1 MRYTE
6 IREDLGS
13 LFGAGSKIGQMY
25 NPGKDPELQAKAD
38 AEAGRTVGAR
48 PTGSGDAQD
57 DWDAN
62 YAKYYNPDGS
72 PKNPAAGKG
81 SGSVRYSANYKNQIR
96 NKAIKPA
103 LMKILQSASAAT
115 GLTVEIFSGGQ
126 DVKGRGRRRTG
137 STRHDGGNAADVYL
151 FDETGTMLN
160 TKGNDPRVVDFVAAC
175 KRAGAR
181 GLGAAPGYMNSV
193 GIHVDLVGA
202 SQGGGTMWGA
212 GGTGSPPQRIA
223 RAFQTGRGTSTA

>member
-1 MRYTE
+1 MKIRDVTE
-6 IREDLGS
+6 NLGS
-13 LFGAGSKIGQMY
+13 LFGKGSDIGKMY
-25 NPGKDPELQAKAD
+25 NPGADPELQAKSGD
-38 AEAGRTVGAR
+38 PVVAR
-48 PTGSGDAQD
+48 PTASGAAQD

-62 YAKYYNPDGS
+62 YAKFYNPDGS

-81 SGSVRYSANYKNQIR
+81 SGSVRYSANFKNQIR

-126 DVKGRGRRRTG
+126 DVKGKGRRRTG

-151 FDETGTMLN
+151 FDEKGNMLN
-160 TKGNDPRVVDFVAAC
+160 TKGDDPRVVDFVAAC

-202 SQGGGTMWGA
+202 SQGGGVMWGA

-223 RAFQTGRGTSTA
+223 QAFNTGKGTTVA

>member
-1 MRYTE
+1 MKIRDVTE
-6 IREDLGS
+6 NLGS
-13 LFGAGSKIGQMY
+13 LFGKGSDIGKMY
-25 NPGKDPELQAKAD
+25 NPGADPELQAKSGD
-38 AEAGRTVGAR
+38 PVVAR
-48 PTGSGDAQD
+48 PTASGAAQD

-62 YAKYYNPDGS
+62 YAKFYNPDGS

-81 SGSVRYSANYKNQIR
+81 SGSVRYSANFKNQIR

-126 DVKGRGRRRTG
+126 DVKGKGSRRTG

-151 FDETGTMLN
+151 FDEKGNMLN
-160 TKGNDPRVVDFVAAC
+160 TKGDDPRVVDFVAAC

-202 SQGGGTMWGA
+202 SQGGGVMWGA

-223 RAFQTGRGTSTA
+223 QAFKSGKGTTVA